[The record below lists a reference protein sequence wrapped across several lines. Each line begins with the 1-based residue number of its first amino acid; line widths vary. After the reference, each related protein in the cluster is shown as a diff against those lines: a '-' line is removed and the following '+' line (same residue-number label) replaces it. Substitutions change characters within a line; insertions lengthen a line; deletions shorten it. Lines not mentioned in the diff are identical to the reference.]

1 MAQYQDDDTF
11 VPFEIGL
18 QASETLLM
26 WGMGGLFW
34 LLTFIFM
41 GLAAGF
47 SNLTVFGI
55 STFILGGI
63 FMIFSQLV
71 TPYDPMKTM
80 RFPITGLIT
89 WLWVVALAFPIML
102 KGFTQYIGGGTG
114 VWIFV
119 VLYIVIT
126 LLATAGMIV
135 TFYLTNFKILKW
147 MNTDMPTFLYVM
159 AIISTV
165 IGIVDIGFNNS
176 ALLDVSDYTFMTWI
190 WLFLF
195 GMSYILFI
203 ELNHGAQSFNEI
215 VQYAKQQS
223 VGDFSL
229 TPVINNYYIM
239 GFILM
244 VIIGGATLVV
254 LLINWFIRWVMPF
267 FSPQMAN
274 SLMATTVYSLVFTL
288 AAIFIP
294 LSIVLILFFEY
305 KNRKE
310 DEEEAALKKK
320 AKKGR
325 AGA

>member
-18 QASETLLM
+18 QAGETLLM
-26 WGMGGLFW
+26 WGLGGLFW
-34 LLTFIFM
+34 LLSLIFM
-41 GLAAGF
+41 GLAVGF
-47 SNLTVFGI
+47 SNLTAYGI
-55 STFILGGI
+55 SAFILGGL
-63 FMIFSQLV
+63 FMISSQLV

-89 WLWVVALAFPIML
+89 WLWVVVLAFPIML
-102 KGFTQYIGGGTG
+102 RGFSQYIGGGTG
-114 VWIFV
+114 VLIFI
-119 VLYIVIT
+119 VLYIVLS

-135 TFYLTNFKILKW
+135 TFYLTSFKILKW
-147 MNTDMPTFLYVM
+147 MNTDLPTFLYVM
-159 AIISTV
+159 AIITTV
-165 IGIVDIGFNNS
+165 IGIADIGNS
-176 ALLDVSDYTFMTWI
+176 ALLKIDEYTFWTWM

-195 GMSYILFI
+195 GMSYILFL
-203 ELNHGAQSFNEI
+203 ELNHGAHSFNEI
-215 VQYAKQQS
+215 VQYAKKQS

-267 FSPQMAN
+267 FSPQMAE
-274 SLMATTVYSLVFTL
+274 SLMGNSVYSVVFTL
-288 AAIFIP
+288 ATIFIP

-310 DEEEAALKKK
+310 EEEEEALKRR
-320 AKKGR
+320 AKKGQV
-325 AGA
+325 GA

>member
-18 QASETLLM
+18 QSSETLLM

-34 LLTFIFM
+34 LLSFVFM
-41 GLAAGF
+41 GFAVGF

-55 STFILGGI
+55 ITFVLGGI
-63 FMIFSQLV
+63 MMISSQLV

-89 WLWVVALAFPIML
+89 WLWVVVLAFPIML
-102 KGFTQYIGGGTG
+102 KGFTQHIGGGTE
-114 VWIFV
+114 VLIFV
-119 VLYIVIT
+119 VLYIVIS

-135 TFYLTNFKILKW
+135 TFYLTSFKILKW
-147 MNTDMPTFLYVM
+147 MNTDLPTFLYVM

-165 IGIVDIGFNNS
+165 IGIADIGFNNG
-176 ALLDVSDYTFMTWI
+176 ALLMIDDLSFITWI

-195 GMSYILFI
+195 GMSYILFL

-267 FSPQMAN
+267 FSPQMAS
-274 SLMATTVYSLVFTL
+274 SLMVNTVYSVVFTL

-310 DEEEAALKKK
+310 EEEEATLNKG
-320 AKKGR
+320 AKRGQ